1 MFIKSLTISSEGQIV
16 REINFRKGMNLIID
30 ETSENEIADGTE
42 TGNSVGKTTVL
53 QLIDFC
59 LGGNPKG
66 IYVDPDSKKEEN
78 IVVKEFL
85 KDNKILITLVLKEDL
100 DIEES
105 TEIIIQRNFL
115 ARAQIV
121 RRINGKNYTE
131 DEFELELLNLIFPN
145 HKTEKPTFRQIISHN
160 IRYKDENI
168 NSTLRTLDKYTSD
181 AEYETLH
188 LFMLGIDFGKGN
200 EKQNLIAKL
209 KQEDSFKTRLEK
221 SQTKTAYETTL
232 ALIETDIEKLNLRK
246 ANFNLNENFE
256 ADLDK
261 LNQIKY
267 LLNKTS
273 LELSNLK
280 IKRDIILE
288 AEEDLKSN
296 FSDIDVQQL
305 QAIYQQAT
313 QRIEG
318 IQKSF
323 DDLVNYH
330 NQMITQKVDFIKKE
344 LPEIE
349 KKIIAKS
356 SELQNLLDKE
366 KIQSQAIS
374 KSESFEELE
383 ALILELNEKYRKKG
397 EYENIIQQLNE
408 VDSEMK
414 ELNQQLETID
424 NALFSDEFE
433 LSVKIQLNKFNQY
446 FTRVSNFLY
455 GEQYALKYDI
465 VVNKKRQRLYKFTAF
480 NTNFSSGK
488 KQGEISC
495 FDIAYVLF
503 ADEENIPTLHFLLND
518 KKELMHNNQLVKI
531 AELVNTTNIQF
542 VASILKDKLPD
553 ELNKEEYFI
562 VKLSQQDKL
571 FRIENSGIE
580 DV

>member
-1 MFIKSLTISSEGQIV
+1 MFIKSLKITSESKII

-30 ETSENEIADGTE
+30 ETPENEVTDGTE

-78 IVVKEFL
+78 VVVKDFL
-85 KDNKILITLVLKEDL
+85 KKNKVLITLVLKEDL
-100 DIEES
+100 EIEES
-105 TEIIIQRNFL
+105 KEITIQRNFL
-115 ARAQIV
+115 ARNHIV
-121 RRINGKNYTE
+121 RRINDENYTE
-131 DEFELELLNLIFPN
+131 DEFEIELLNLIFSN
-145 HKTEKPTFRQIISHN
+145 HNSEKPTFRQIISHN

-168 NSTLRTLDKYTSD
+168 NSTLRTLDKFTSD

-188 LFMLGIDFGKGN
+188 LFMLGIDFSKGN

-209 KQEDSFKTRLEK
+209 KQEDSFRIRLEK

-232 ALIETDIEKLNLRK
+232 ALIESDIEKLDVRK

-256 ADLDK
+256 VDLDK

-267 LLNKTS
+267 QLNKTS
-273 LELSNLK
+273 SELSNLK
-280 IKRDIILE
+280 IKRDLIIE

-296 FSDIDVQQL
+296 FSDIDIQQL

-313 QRIEG
+313 QKIEG

-330 NQMITQKVDFIKKE
+330 NQMITQKVEYIKKE
-344 LPEIE
+344 LPELEKRIE
-349 KKIIAKS
+349 IKSLDLKK
-356 SELQNLLDKE
+356 LLEKE
-366 KIQSQAIS
+366 RIQSQVIS

-383 ALILELNEKYRKKG
+383 ILILELNEKYRKKG

-408 VDSEMK
+408 VDIEMK
-414 ELNQQLETID
+414 DLNQQLETID
-424 NALFSDEFE
+424 ETLFSDEFE
-433 LSVKIQLNKFNQY
+433 LTVKNQLKKFNN
-446 FTRVSNFLY
+446 FFAGVSNTLY

-465 VVNKKRQRLYKFTAF
+465 VTNKKRQRLYKFSAF

-503 ADEENIPTLHFLLND
+503 ADEESIPTLHFLLND

-531 AELVNTTNIQF
+531 AELVDKTNIQF
-542 VASILKDKLPD
+542 VASILQDKLPE

-571 FRIENSGIE
+571 FRIENIE
-580 DV
+580 EL

>member
-1 MFIKSLTISSEGQIV
+1 MFIKSLTISSENKII

-30 ETSENEIADGTE
+30 ETPEHEIADGTE

-78 IVVKEFL
+78 ILVKEFL
-85 KDNKILITLVLKEDL
+85 KSNKVLITLILKENL

-105 TEIIIQRNFL
+105 KEITIERNFL
-115 ARAQIV
+115 ARTQII
-121 RRINGKNYTE
+121 RKINGENYTE
-131 DEFELELLNLIFPN
+131 DEFEIELLNLIFPN

-181 AEYETLH
+181 DQYETLH
-188 LFMLGIDFGKGN
+188 LFMLGIDFSKGN
-200 EKQNLIAKL
+200 EKQNLLAKL
-209 KQEDSFKTRLEK
+209 KQEDSFKNRLEK
-221 SQTKTAYETTL
+221 FQTKTTYETAL

-246 ANFNLNENFE
+246 NNFNLNENFE
-256 ADLDK
+256 SDLDK

-273 LELSNLK
+273 SEVSNLK

-288 AEEDLKSN
+288 AVEDLKSN

-305 QAIYQQAT
+305 QIIYKQAT
-313 QRIEG
+313 QRIDG

-330 NQMITQKVDFIKKE
+330 NQMIIQKVEFIKKE

-349 KKIIAKS
+349 KKIDTKS
-356 SELQNLLDKE
+356 EELQNLLNKE
-366 KIQSQAIS
+366 KIQSQTIS
-374 KSESFEELE
+374 KSDSFEELE
-383 ALILELNEKYRKKG
+383 ALIVELNEKYRKKG
-397 EYENIIQQLNE
+397 EYENIILQLNE
-408 VDSEMK
+408 VDLEMK
-414 ELNQQLETID
+414 DLNQQLEIID
-424 NALFSDEFE
+424 DALFSDEFE
-433 LSVKIQLNKFNQY
+433 LSVKNQLNKFNKY
-446 FTRVSNFLY
+446 FTKVSNFLY

-465 VVNKKRQRLYKFTAF
+465 VVNRKRQRLYKFSAF

-503 ADEENIPTLHFLLND
+503 ADDENIPTLHFLLND

-531 AELVNTTNIQF
+531 AELVDSTNIQF
-542 VASILKDKLPD
+542 VASILKDKLPA

-562 VKLSQQDKL
+562 IKLSQQDKL
-571 FRIENSGIE
+571 FRIESNK
-580 DV
+580 

>member
-1 MFIKSLTISSEGQIV
+1 MFIKSLIISSESKII
-16 REINFRKGMNLIID
+16 REINFRKGMNLVID
-30 ETSENEIADGTE
+30 ETPENEIADGTE

-78 IVVKEFL
+78 VVVKEFL
-85 KDNKILITLVLKEDL
+85 KDNKILITLLLKEDL

-105 TEIIIQRNFL
+105 AEIIIQRNFL

-121 RRINGKNYTE
+121 RRINGKNYTD

-145 HKTEKPTFRQIISHN
+145 HKAEKPTFRQIISHN

-181 AEYETLH
+181 SEYETLH
-188 LFMLGIDFGKGN
+188 LFMLGIDFERGN

-209 KQEDSFKTRLEK
+209 KQEDSFKARLEK

-232 ALIETDIEKLNLRK
+232 ALIETDIEKLNIRK
-246 ANFNLNENFE
+246 TNFNLNENFE

-261 LNQIKY
+261 LNQTKY
-267 LLNKTS
+267 FLNKTS

-280 IKRDIILE
+280 IKREIILE

-330 NQMITQKVDFIKKE
+330 NQMITQKVEFIKKE

-349 KKIIAKS
+349 KKIEVKS
-356 SELQNLLDKE
+356 SELQNLLEKE

-383 ALILELNEKYRKKG
+383 VLILELNEKYRKKG

-408 VDSEMK
+408 VDIEIK

-424 NALFSDEFE
+424 EALFSDEFE
-433 LSVKIQLNKFNQY
+433 LSVKNQLNKFNQY
-446 FTRVSNFLY
+446 FSEVSNFLY

-465 VVNKKRQRLYKFTAF
+465 VINKKRQRLYKFSAF

-503 ADEENIPTLHFLLND
+503 ADKENIPTLHFLLND

-531 AELVNTTNIQF
+531 AELVDTTNIQF
-542 VASILKDKLPD
+542 VASILKDKLPE

-571 FRIENSGIE
+571 FRIENNDIKG
-580 DV
+580 